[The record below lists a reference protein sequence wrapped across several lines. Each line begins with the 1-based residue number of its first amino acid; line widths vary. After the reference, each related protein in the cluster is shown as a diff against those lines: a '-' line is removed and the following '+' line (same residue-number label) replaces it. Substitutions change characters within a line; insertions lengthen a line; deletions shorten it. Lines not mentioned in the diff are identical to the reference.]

1 MNYADTTNWMFNKF
15 PMYQKI
21 GAKAYKPDLG
31 NIKELL
37 DFLGN
42 PQNSFKTV
50 HVAGTNGKGTV
61 SQHVYLPEDDAAVV
75 RASQPVA
82 LHSP

>member
-31 NIKELL
+31 NITELL

-42 PQNSFKTV
+42 PQNNFKTV

-61 SQHVYLPEDDAAVV
+61 THTLASIFPECGYKTG
-75 RASQPVA
+75 
-82 LHSP
+82 L